1 MKGRE
6 AYLKHKDASLDVVR
20 RVSRPERRLY
30 TCDRKSPAFSS
41 AFHDRAAYVY
51 SPRHWSCLST
61 AGVNERKQ
69 HAICHDQV
77 AACSSMCKN
86 DESVLRDFRWRTRA
100 GLKV

>member
-51 SPRHWSCLST
+51 SPRHRSCLST
-61 AGVNERKQ
+61 AGVNAQKRDSHCHGQGAVCRCMRKR
-69 HAICHDQV
+69 DD
-77 AACSSMCKN
+77 SP
-86 DESVLRDFRWRTRA
+86 LRNFGRRTRA